1 MPSNFFEE
9 YRMAKPRKT
18 AIKTKTNMWSN
29 RRIQIIAASVIVA
42 FIVFGL
48 VIPLSAMQFENHD
61 SFCASCH
68 TEGEFTFF
76 NRSLVQAS
84 VATDLAS
91 FHAAKKAARCIDC
104 HTGPGII
111 GRYGGLMA
119 GASDLVSY
127 FGGHYPQPAVQDT
140 PLGDGNCTKCHADVL
155 TKTDFNNHFHAFLS
169 KWQALDPQNAAHCAD
184 CHLSHDTTNDAG
196 AVFLNQNAATAICQK
211 CHQFAGAGG

>member
-1 MPSNFFEE
+1 
-9 YRMAKPRKT
+9 MAKKSQKAAKKKT
-18 AIKTKTNMWSN
+18 GVDWSN
-29 RRIQIIAASVIVA
+29 RRIQVIAASAIVA

-68 TEGEFTFF
+68 TEGEATFF
-76 NRSLVQAS
+76 RRTQIQTANA
-84 VATDLAS
+84 ATDLAS
-91 FHAAKKAARCIDC
+91 FHAAKHAARCIDC

-127 FGGHYPQPAVQDT
+127 FSGHYPQPAVQDT
-140 PLGDGNCTKCHADVL
+140 PLGDGNCLKCHADVL
-155 TKTDFNNHFHAFLS
+155 TKTEFNNHFHAFLT

-184 CHLSHDTTNDAG
+184 CHLSHDTKNDAG
-196 AVFLNQNAATAICQK
+196 AVFLNQSATATICQK
-211 CHQFAGAGG
+211 CHTFAGAGG